1 MNYSF
6 YFYLCK
12 AVVQKIALQINC
24 KLGGELWGLN
34 IPIPKLSVIG
44 IDVYRDKAGGSAS
57 RNVAAVVA
65 SLSSNYGKYY
75 STVVFEKTGSK
86 YASFFSV

>member
-1 MNYSF
+1 MHPLF
-6 YFYLCK
+6 VK

-44 IDVYRDKAGGSAS
+44 IDVYRDKSAGGSSS
-57 RNVAAVVA
+57 RNVAAIVA
-65 SLSSNYGKYY
+65 SISSSFGKYY
-75 STVVFEKTGSK
+75 STLVFEKPGSK
-86 YASFFSV
+86 